1 MNKPSVRYETSRGLA
16 FDEAGEMQRLHELA
30 AEGWRL
36 IGFRGLSYVLEPAS
50 PEQVVFTVD
59 YMYEPDAEYFAL
71 CQASGWVHVVSM
83 DKLMH
88 VFKAPPGTPP
98 MFSTA
103 EIHVKYQRAQGRL
116 LRAAIAGVAVVVA
129 VWWGVIMW
137 GRAWSQQLEPAWLA
151 IVGSIGLLGVV
162 IAAQTL
168 LIFMFMP
175 WLAYR
180 IRQWREP
187 GQVVLSAIPIVT
199 SLLTVVLFL
208 WLVIG

>member
-1 MNKPSVRYETSRGLA
+1 
-16 FDEAGEMQRLHELA
+16 MQRLHELA

-36 IGFRGLSYVLEPAS
+36 IGFKGLSYVLEPAP

-83 DKLMH
+83 DKLIH
-88 VFKAPPGTPP
+88 VFKAQLGTPP

-103 EIHVKYQRAQGRL
+103 EIREKYQRAQGRL
-116 LRAAIAGVAVVVA
+116 LLAAIVGVAVVIA
-129 VWWGVIMW
+129 VWWGVIVW

-151 IVGSIGLLGVV
+151 MVGIISLLGVV
-162 IAAQTL
+162 IAAQTV
-168 LIFMFMP
+168 LIFTFTP

-180 IRQWREP
+180 IREWRGP

-199 SLLTVVLFL
+199 SLLTVVMFL
-208 WLVIG
+208 GLVV

>member
-103 EIHVKYQRAQGRL
+103 DTREVSASTAKIAALCDSRCCGGR
-116 LRAAIAGVAVVVA
+116 RSV
-129 VWWGVIMW
+129 
-137 GRAWSQQLEPAWLA
+137 
-151 IVGSIGLLGVV
+151 VGSDYVGACMES
-162 IAAQTL
+162 AA
-168 LIFMFMP
+168 
-175 WLAYR
+175 
-180 IRQWREP
+180 
-187 GQVVLSAIPIVT
+187 
-199 SLLTVVLFL
+199 
-208 WLVIG
+208 

>member
-1 MNKPSVRYETSRGLA
+1 MHNPTLRYEPSSGLA
-16 FDEAGEMQRLHELA
+16 FDEAGDMQRLCELA

-36 IGFRGLSYVLEPAS
+36 IGFKGLSYVLEPAA
-50 PEQVVFTVD
+50 PEDVVFTVD

-103 EIHVKYQRAQGRL
+103 EIQVKYQRAQRRL
-116 LRAAIAGVAVVVA
+116 LRSALASVVVVVA

-137 GRAWSQQLEPAWLA
+137 GHAWSQQLEPAWLA
-151 IVGSIGLLGVV
+151 IVGSIGLLGMV

-168 LIFMFMP
+168 LIFTFTP

>member
-1 MNKPSVRYETSRGLA
+1 MNKSSVRYEPSKGLA
-16 FDEAGEMQRLHELA
+16 FDEAGDMQRLRELA

-36 IGFRGLSYVLEPAS
+36 IGFKGLSYVLEPA
-50 PEQVVFTVD
+50 PAEQAVFAVD

-83 DKLMH
+83 DKLIH
-88 VFKAPPGTPP
+88 VFKAPPSTPP

-103 EIHVKYQRAQGRL
+103 EIREKYQRAQGRL
-116 LRAAIAGVAVVVA
+116 LLSAMAGVAVVVA

-151 IVGSIGLLGVV
+151 ITVSIGLLGVV
-162 IAAQTL
+162 IAAQAL
-168 LIFMFMP
+168 LIFTFTP

-180 IRQWREP
+180 IRQWRGP

-199 SLLTVVLFL
+199 SLITVVMFL
-208 WLVIG
+208 WFVIR